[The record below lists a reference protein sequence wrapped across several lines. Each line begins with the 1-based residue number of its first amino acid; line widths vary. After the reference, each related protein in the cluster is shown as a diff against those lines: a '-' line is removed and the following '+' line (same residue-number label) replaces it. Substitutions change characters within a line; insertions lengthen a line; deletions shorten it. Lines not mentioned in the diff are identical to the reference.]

1 MGPVMPVES
10 IRRTWNY
17 AQLAKDS
24 VKVRW
29 SHDDKAKQAAQT
41 LVAQRL
47 GRMRGLPQKVGQMMA
62 FSSDQGKQDAFG
74 VLYESADPLPWS
86 AMRPILQAAWEVDPE
101 TLFQAIDPIGKAAS
115 LGQVHAATLNGGR
128 KLAIKIQYPGIHDA
142 VMSDLSALGWLA
154 KPFGNLSGGFDLEGY
169 RHTILA
175 GLKNELDY
183 RLEANAQAAFADGPG
198 RNAWVIVPQVDREL
212 SSENVLVSEWID
224 GDSWQDVQSQW
235 SRDEKSEL
243 GRRLL
248 FWFLESLFEHGQV
261 HADLHPGNIRFLR
274 TSDGPKIVL
283 YDFGSVYQMNQIE
296 RMTLLRFIQATRDQ
310 SEAPLPFLVA
320 LGFRHDLLEPL
331 ASRLPALSRVLLEP
345 FCVEHPYDTNQWQ
358 LSERLNDLLGAERM
372 NFRMAGPPNLI
383 YLLRSF
389 YAMITYLSGLDAKV
403 LWYRAVQSHVTK
415 QRHAIDQLRLPQLP
429 TADFTTLARHLKVQ
443 VLRDGQLK
451 ASVTLAAAVID
462 RLESF
467 LDDETLQR
475 IQEERID
482 LAKIVRDVRRSGY
495 VPGSVFELTDPQR
508 EVKVWLE

>member
-1 MGPVMPVES
+1 MPVES

-17 AQLAKDS
+17 AQLAKDTA
-24 VKVRW
+24 KVRW

-41 LVAQRL
+41 LVAERL

-62 FSSDQGKQDAFG
+62 FSRDQAKQDAFG

-86 AMRPILQAAWEVDPE
+86 VMRPILQAAWDVDPD
-101 TLFQAIDPIGKAAS
+101 TLFQEIDPNGKAAS
-115 LGQVHAATLNGGR
+115 LGQVHSATLHDGR

-142 VMSDLSALGWLA
+142 VMSDLSAIGWLA
-154 KPFGNLSGGFDLEGY
+154 KPFGNLSSGFDLEGY
-169 RHTILA
+169 RNTVLE
-175 GLKNELDY
+175 GLKSELDY
-183 RLEANAQAAFADGPG
+183 RLEANSQVAFADGPG
-198 RNAWVIVPQVDREL
+198 RSPWVIVPQVDQEL
-212 SSENVLVSEWID
+212 SSENVLVSQWVD
-224 GDSWQDVQSQW
+224 GDSWQEVQSHW

-248 FWFLESLFEHGQV
+248 FWFLESLFEHGQI

-283 YDFGSVYQMNQIE
+283 YDFGSVCHMNMTE
-296 RMTLLRFIQATRDQ
+296 RTTLLRFIQSTRDQ
-310 SEAPLPFLVA
+310 SESPLPLLVE
-320 LGFRHDLLEPL
+320 LGFRLDLLEPL

-345 FCVEHPYDTNQWQ
+345 FCVDHPYDTNHWR

-389 YAMITYLSGLDAKV
+389 HAMIMYLGGLEAKV
-403 LWYRAVQSHVTK
+403 LWYRAVQSHVAK
-415 QRHAIDQLRLPQLP
+415 HRQAIEKLRPPHLP
-429 TADFTTLARHLKVQ
+429 TPDYNTLAKHLKVQ

-451 ASVTLAAAVID
+451 ASVTLAAAAID
-462 RLESF
+462 RLENF
-467 LDDETLQR
+467 LDDETLRR

-482 LAKIVRDVRRSGY
+482 LVEIVRDVRRSGY
-495 VPGSVFELTDPQR
+495 VPGSVFELADPQR